1 MEIYQGRPETNEG
14 RVQKEIAVYDLLDEL
29 QISYDLVTDR
39 FQSAITLLRRMIVVF
54 TRLQQE
60 HNMCVPVAL
69 C

>member
-1 MEIYQGRPETNEG
+1 M
-14 RVQKEIAVYDLLDEL
+14 LC
-29 QISYDLVTDR
+29 DLVTDR